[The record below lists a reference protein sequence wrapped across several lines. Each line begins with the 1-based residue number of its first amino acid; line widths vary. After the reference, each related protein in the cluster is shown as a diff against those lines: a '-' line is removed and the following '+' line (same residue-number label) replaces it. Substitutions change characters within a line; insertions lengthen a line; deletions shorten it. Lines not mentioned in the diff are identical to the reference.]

1 MKCPVCED
9 VRMREVEKNGVMI
22 DVCPDCKGVW
32 LDRGELDKLMRG
44 VHELQEEIG
53 RMEQEPYDR
62 PPQAAPGA
70 APHAPYGGPP
80 PGYGPQQGYGTP
92 QQGYGYDQR
101 GHYGHG
107 KSKYDKHG
115 YPYKKKKACS
125 MSSAICSTREKNARS
140 LVKSR
145 RFAVFSCLA

>member
-101 GHYGHG
+101 GHHYGHG

-115 YPYKKKKACS
+115 YPYKKKKS
-125 MSSAICSTREKNARS
+125 V
-140 LVKSR
+140 LDVLGDL
-145 RFAVFSCLA
+145 FD